1 MLDSLDLF
9 ERMIQLDGFKFSP
22 IVVLLNKLDLLA
34 QRMESDP
41 IADYFPEYSGDS
53 HPLAACRF
61 FAAKFLELDSRL
73 AGNLRI
79 VIASA
84 VDPYDL
90 NCTIGELIPE
100 LFAEKFV
107 VFPDEEGEECKLGI
121 DEVKQGGNKMPWGEA
136 ERVKEGEKYILG

>member
-1 MLDSLDLF
+1 MVSQNQMLDSLDLF
-9 ERMIQLDGFKFSP
+9 ERMIQLDGFKCSP

-61 FAAKFLELDSRL
+61 FAAKFLELDSRQK
-73 AGNLRI
+73 GNLRI

-90 NCTIGELIPE
+90 NCTIGELMPE
-100 LFAEKFV
+100 LFEEEPAPTNQVEEEEEDKV
-107 VFPDEEGEECKLGI
+107 RKDEE
-121 DEVKQGGNKMPWGEA
+121 N
-136 ERVKEGEKYILG
+136 